1 MVGMAAA
8 TSGKLREGLAAVR
21 ALRRLVDEMEAL
33 QVDRARELGWAWGDI
48 AEPLGISRQSAHK
61 KHTRR
66 RAKTPHPASRPGAGS
81 DGTSEEAPR
90 KGDGRSGHI
99 QRSD

>member
-1 MVGMAAA
+1 MNEAEVNALVAVA
-8 TSGKLREGLAAVR
+8 TSDQIREGLTAVR
-21 ALRRLVDEMEAL
+21 ALRKLIEEMEAL

-66 RAKTPHPASRPGAGS
+66 RRA
-81 DGTSEEAPR
+81 
-90 KGDGRSGHI
+90 
-99 QRSD
+99 Q